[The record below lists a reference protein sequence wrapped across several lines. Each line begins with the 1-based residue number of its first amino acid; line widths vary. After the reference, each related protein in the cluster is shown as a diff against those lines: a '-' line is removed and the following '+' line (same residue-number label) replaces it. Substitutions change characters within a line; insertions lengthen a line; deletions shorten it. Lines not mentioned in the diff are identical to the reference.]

1 MMGRLALSA
10 VRAHPSAYLAAA
22 GVIGVGTALLTSF
35 AALAETGLAAP
46 ANQGESMTMLA
57 AIMGGWS
64 VAIVVFGIA
73 STVTLVVR
81 QRGRELALLRTI
93 GTTPRQV
100 RRMVLLE
107 TGIVALPALAV
118 GVLPGIGLGA
128 FLLTRMVDAGVVTE
142 PVDFVTTWRT
152 VVSGAAIALLAAVA
166 AAVIAGGRAAKIA
179 PTLALA
185 ESSGG
190 TAQSVVSAPKL
201 GFGLLFLL
209 IGLGSGIGTL
219 FMADG
224 PLLAA
229 AAGPACVGVAIGLAL
244 LCPVLVGWL
253 GRISAVLPNAV
264 ARLAIRNLAA
274 RAAASSTV
282 VGPLA
287 MLVGIATGTLYMQYT
302 ENGSPKIAGDDIGA
316 QFAVANY
323 LVVGMIIAFCGIAVT
338 NSLIAA
344 TWERRREFAGL
355 RLTASTRD
363 QVLGMITAESA
374 LAAALAILLG
384 TVAAATT
391 VIPYALVKT
400 GSPVP
405 HGSALSYLAIIGGT
419 AAIACVTTFSTAV
432 RATRPRP
439 ALVLAT
445 A

>member
-1 MMGRLALSA
+1 MIGRLALST
-10 VRAHPSAYLAAA
+10 VRAHPSAYSAAA

-46 ANQGESMTMLA
+46 AHRGESMTMLA

-73 STVTLVVR
+73 STITLVVR
-81 QRGRELALLRTI
+81 QRGAELALLRAI
-93 GTTPRQV
+93 GATPRQV

-107 TGIVALPALAV
+107 TVTVATPAMAV

-128 FLLTRMVDAGVVTE
+128 FLLTRMVDAGVVQA
-142 PVDFVTTWRT
+142 PVEFITTWRT
-152 VVSGAAIALLAAVA
+152 VISGTAVTLVAAVA

-179 PTLALA
+179 PTLAMA
-185 ESSGG
+185 ESSSG

-201 GFGLLFLL
+201 WFGLLFLL
-209 IGLGSGIGTL
+209 LGLGSGVGTL

-229 AAGPACVGVAIGLAL
+229 VAGPACVAVAIGLAL
-244 LCPVLVGWL
+244 LCPIVVGGL
-253 GRISAVLPNAV
+253 GRIAALTPNAV
-264 ARLAIRNLAA
+264 IRLAIRNLAA

-302 ENGSPKIAGDDIGA
+302 ENGTPKTAGDDIGA

-323 LVVGMIIAFCGIAVT
+323 LVVAMIIAFCGIAVT

-344 TWERRREFAGL
+344 TWERRREFAAL
-355 RLTASTRD
+355 RLNASTRD
-363 QVLGMITAESA
+363 QVLGMIVTESA
-374 LAAALAILLG
+374 LAAGLAILLG

-405 HGSALSYLAIIGGT
+405 HGSAVSYLVIIGG
-419 AAIACVTTFSTAV
+419 AAVIACVTTFSTTM
-432 RATRPRP
+432 RATRTRP